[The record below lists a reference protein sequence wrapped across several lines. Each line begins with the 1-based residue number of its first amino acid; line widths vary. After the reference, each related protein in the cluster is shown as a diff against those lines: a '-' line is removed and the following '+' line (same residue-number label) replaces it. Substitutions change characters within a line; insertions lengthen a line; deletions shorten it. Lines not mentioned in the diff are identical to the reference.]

1 MANRAVF
8 LDRDHTLIEDPG
20 YLSEPEGV
28 KLLPGVELALKSLS
42 AAGFKTVVVT
52 NQSGIARGLLTED
65 SLARIHEELRRQ
77 LAEKGAH
84 LDAIYY
90 CPYHPEAT
98 VEGYAIDSDLRKP
111 RPGMLLK
118 AAEEMDIDLRASWMV
133 GDDAPDVEAGQ
144 RAGCRTIRLP
154 PGAAPLPGEVAQE
167 DVQADFNARNLVE
180 AARIILRESGRA
192 AAPAKAAAAAPAEA
206 EAAAKEPAE
215 PAEKPPAKA
224 APKPAKAPAP
234 APPPRPAAPMT
245 QQQLGLEILRYVKQI
260 AQTKDEDFNI
270 AKVMAGIAQVLALL
284 GLLLAMWR
292 MVTDQMQQAMLWAQ
306 IAAVLQVMALTFFI
320 MRK

>member
-20 YLSEPEGV
+20 YLSDPRAV
-28 KLLPGVELALKSLS
+28 RLLPGVELAMKSLT
-42 AAGFKTVVVT
+42 AAGFKTVLVT
-52 NQSGIARGLLTED
+52 NQSGIARGLITEEA
-65 SLARIHEELRRQ
+65 LARVHAELGRQ

-90 CPYHPEAT
+90 CPYHPEGT
-98 VEGYAIDSDLRKP
+98 VEGYAIDSELRKP

-118 AAEEMDIDLRASWMV
+118 AAEDMDIDLRASWMV

-154 PGAAPLPGEVAQE
+154 PGASPPPGEVAQE
-167 DVQADFNARNLVE
+167 DVQADFTARNMVE
-180 AARIILRESGRA
+180 AARIILRESARG
-192 AAPAKAAAAAPAEA
+192 APPPAAAPAET
-206 EAAAKEPAE
+206 
-215 PAEKPPAKA
+215 
-224 APKPAKAPAP
+224 
-234 APPPRPAAPMT
+234 PAAPADQEPAATGARPGKVPARAAARPPVAPVAM
-245 QQQLGLEILRYVKQI
+245 QQVCLEILRYVKHL
-260 AQTKDEDFNI
+260 AQAKDEDFNI
-270 AKVMAGIAQVLALL
+270 AKVLAGIVQVLALL

-292 MVTDQMQQAMLWAQ
+292 MATDQLAQAALWAQ
-306 IAAVLQVMALTFFI
+306 IAAVLQIMALTFFI

>member
-20 YLSEPEGV
+20 YLSVPERV
-28 KLLPGVELALKSLS
+28 KLLPGVELALKSLT

-52 NQSGIARGLLTED
+52 NQSGIARGLLTEEA
-65 SLARIHEELRRQ
+65 LARIHEEIRRQ
-77 LAEKGAH
+77 LSQKGAH

-98 VEGYAIDSDLRKP
+98 VEEYAVDSDLRKP

-180 AARIILRESGRA
+180 AARIILRESGRSA
-192 AAPAKAAAAAPAEA
+192 ATAAAAPAAAA
-206 EAAAKEPAE
+206 EPAAPPEAAKEPV
-215 PAEKPPAKA
+215 AKA
-224 APKPAKAPAP
+224 APQPVEAPE
-234 APPPRPAAPMT
+234 PPRPPAPQVS
-245 QQQLGLEILRYVKQI
+245 QQQACLEILRYVKQI
-260 AQTKDEDFNI
+260 AQTKDEDFNV
-270 AKVMAGIAQVLALL
+270 AKVLAGIAQVLALL

-292 MVTDQMQQAMLWAQ
+292 MATDQVQQAMLWAQ
-306 IAAVLQVMALTFFI
+306 VAAVLQIMALTFFI